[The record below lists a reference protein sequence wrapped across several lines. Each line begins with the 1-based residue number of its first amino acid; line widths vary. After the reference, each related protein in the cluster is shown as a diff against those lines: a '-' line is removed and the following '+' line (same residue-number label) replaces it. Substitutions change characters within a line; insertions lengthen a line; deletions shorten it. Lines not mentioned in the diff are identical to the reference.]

1 MGGGDLNLKKSWH
14 PATIHNQEK
23 VWLAERRAEEEK
35 KKMEQL
41 LKEKKE
47 EQEMQELLALQAAAG
62 TGKKKKIDRSLDWM
76 YTAGTQNQ
84 NELNEDREAYLLGT
98 KKIDKLLDGKSNND
112 DLSANGGAFGK
123 KNAMYGLSANTYRDT
138 QNKIRDD
145 PLLMIK
151 KREQEALKRI
161 MENPLRIKEIAKTD
175 KKSKKKSKKEH
186 DKKKKSKNIIIIII
200 IKKIVK
206 MTVIVIVKI
215 HQIQKMKINQ
225 IIKEEEQT
233 KDIIKI
239 IIIVTITI

>member
-62 TGKKKKIDRSLDWM
+62 TGKKRKIDRGLDWM
-76 YTAGTQNQ
+76 YTAGTNNQ

-98 KKIDKLLDGKSNND
+98 KKIDKLLDSKSNND
-112 DLSANGGAFGK
+112 ELSANGSAFGK

-151 KREQEALKRI
+151 KKRTGST
-161 MENPLRIKEIAKTD
+161 KTYYG
-175 KKSKKKSKKEH
+175 KSFKS
-186 DKKKKSKNIIIIII
+186 
-200 IKKIVK
+200 
-206 MTVIVIVKI
+206 
-215 HQIQKMKINQ
+215 
-225 IIKEEEQT
+225 
-233 KDIIKI
+233 
-239 IIIVTITI
+239 